1 VPDWFADVVIY
12 GAVPVLVALGVLAAA
27 LCALRG
33 QWRAGAGLGLDIWL
47 AAGLLTLAV
56 ATTWSSIA
64 TVAVIVAVR
73 HMASWSM
80 KRSLGDS
87 QSKVPGGASR

>member
-1 VPDWFADVVIY
+1 MDGWLSDAITY

-27 LCALRG
+27 VCAMRG
-33 QWRAGAGLGLDIWL
+33 QWRTGAGLGLDIWL
-47 AAGLLTLAV
+47 AAGLLSLAM

-73 HMASWSM
+73 HLATWSID
-80 KRSLGDS
+80 RAAAARA
-87 QSKVPGGASR
+87 VPR

>member
-1 VPDWFADVVIY
+1 MDGWFADAIVY
-12 GAVPVLVALGVLAAA
+12 GAVPVLVAMGVLAAA
-27 LCALRG
+27 LCAMRG

-56 ATTWSSIA
+56 ATTWSTIA

-73 HMASWSM
+73 HLATWSID
-80 KRSLGDS
+80 RALSESHPPGTAT
-87 QSKVPGGASR
+87 SK

>member
-1 VPDWFADVVIY
+1 MPNWFADVVIY

-33 QWRAGAGLGLDIWL
+33 QWRVGAGLGLDIWL

-73 HMASWSM
+73 HLATWSID
-80 KRSLGDS
+80 RALSETHPPGTAT
-87 QSKVPGGASR
+87 SK

>member
-1 VPDWFADVVIY
+1 MDGWFADAIVY
-12 GAVPVLVALGVLAAA
+12 GAVPVLVAMGVLAAA
-27 LCALRG
+27 LCAMRG

-56 ATTWSSIA
+56 ATTWSTIA

-73 HMASWSM
+73 HLATWSID
-80 KRSLGDS
+80 RSLGGS
-87 QSKVPGGASR
+87 HPQGTVASK

>member
-1 VPDWFADVVIY
+1 MPDWFADVVIY

-33 QWRAGAGLGLDIWL
+33 QWRVGAGLGLDIWL

-80 KRSLGDS
+80 KRSFGDS
-87 QSKVPGGASR
+87 PSKVPGGASR